1 MKKIFLIFCISLS
14 GILFSQNIKPQK
26 FDGWWDQGVP
36 VMPDDPS
43 VMKMINELGDSL
55 KDWDYATTKSKAKMC
70 REIGLAF
77 YDRGLYDAADWYL
90 TKAKNYREEAKVEKT
105 EPKLTQDDRKVL
117 EEDKSILENLPKTF
131 ENLSR
136 KDLKNMVKEVE
147 NQIKQLIR
155 ERDSLI
161 KVNAPQLLI
170 DSKNGTIK
178 TLEKERDFIG
188 LNIKNV
194 DLEDENSKI
203 RKYLLWCG
211 IGITILILG
220 IITLIQRKTIKVQ
233 DKEIDDQLK
242 EIAKKNT
249 YLEHAA
255 RLIRHDMHSG
265 INTYIPKGITTLEK
279 RISTEDIQKLKIE
292 SPLKMIR
299 DGLQHTQK
307 VYKSVYEFT
316 NLVKQNVVLE
326 KVNIDLKELLQ
337 GYLLSTSYSSQVEIE
352 NLGELEVNKTLFCN
366 AIDNLIKNGLKYNDS
381 ENKKVKIYFQ
391 NNDLIVEDNG
401 KGFTQKQLDK
411 IVNNYDK
418 RKNKDIDSVINGLG
432 LNICLTILQEH
443 GFSLTCE
450 KIDTGTKMIIN
461 INKKN

>member
-1 MKKIFLIFCISLS
+1 
-14 GILFSQNIKPQK
+14 
-26 FDGWWDQGVP
+26 
-36 VMPDDPS
+36 
-43 VMKMINELGDSL
+43 MKMINELGDSL

-220 IITLIQRKTIKVQ
+220 IITLIQ
-233 DKEIDDQLK
+233 
-242 EIAKKNT
+242 
-249 YLEHAA
+249 
-255 RLIRHDMHSG
+255 
-265 INTYIPKGITTLEK
+265 TL
-279 RISTEDIQKLKIE
+279 S
-292 SPLKMIR
+292 
-299 DGLQHTQK
+299 
-307 VYKSVYEFT
+307 
-316 NLVKQNVVLE
+316 
-326 KVNIDLKELLQ
+326 
-337 GYLLSTSYSSQVEIE
+337 
-352 NLGELEVNKTLFCN
+352 
-366 AIDNLIKNGLKYNDS
+366 
-381 ENKKVKIYFQ
+381 
-391 NNDLIVEDNG
+391 
-401 KGFTQKQLDK
+401 
-411 IVNNYDK
+411 
-418 RKNKDIDSVINGLG
+418 
-432 LNICLTILQEH
+432 
-443 GFSLTCE
+443 
-450 KIDTGTKMIIN
+450 
-461 INKKN
+461 